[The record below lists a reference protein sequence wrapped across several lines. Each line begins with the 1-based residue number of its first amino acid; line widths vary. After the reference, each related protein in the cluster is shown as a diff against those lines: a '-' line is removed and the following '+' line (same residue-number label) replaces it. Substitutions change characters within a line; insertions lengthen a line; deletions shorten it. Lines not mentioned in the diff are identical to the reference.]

1 MQYYA
6 KYGLGELAAYQRSGT
21 ELSTLINIA
30 SSFGGGGDT
39 PDVTADQIYSQ
50 LAIDDTETET
60 PAEKVVGQL
69 SGWNDMPEP
78 KQQEL
83 IDIGLCNSEGVYK
96 APNTI

>member
-1 MQYYA
+1 MQYYS

-21 ELSTLINIA
+21 ELSTLINVA

-50 LAIDDTETET
+50 LAIDDNDTET
-60 PAEKVVGQL
+60 PAEKVEGQL
-69 SGWNDMPEP
+69 AGWNDMPEP

-83 IDIGLCNSEGVYK
+83 IDIGLCNEDGVYK

>member
-1 MQYYA
+1 MQYYS
-6 KYGLGELAAYQRSGT
+6 KYGLLELAAYQRSGT

-30 SSFGGGGDT
+30 SSFGGGDT

-50 LAIDDTETET
+50 LAIDDTET

-69 SGWNDMPEP
+69 AGWNDMPEP
-78 KQQEL
+78 KQQQL
-83 IDIGLCNSEGVYK
+83 ISIGLCNSEGVYK

>member
-1 MQYYA
+1 MQYYS
-6 KYGLGELAAYQRSGT
+6 KYGLGELSAYQRSGT
-21 ELSTLINIA
+21 ELSTLINVA
-30 SSFGGGGDT
+30 SSFGGGDT
-39 PDVTADQIYSQ
+39 PDVLPSQIYSQ

-69 SGWNDMPEP
+69 SGWEGMPEP

>member
-1 MQYYA
+1 MQYYS

-21 ELSTLINIA
+21 ELSTLINVA
-30 SSFGGGGDT
+30 SSFGGGDT

-50 LAIDDTETET
+50 LAIDDNDTET
-60 PAEKVVGQL
+60 PAEKVEGQL
-69 SGWNDMPEP
+69 SGWNNMPEP

-83 IDIGLCNSEGVYK
+83 IDIGLCNEDGVYK